1 MIKIRTDLALE
12 AREIIEE
19 SEDSSQ
25 IPGVKTVNKQLED
38 CIVTKVDVLDEQ
50 GSQIMNKGIGTY
62 VTLESKLMKYDD
74 DESREQMI
82 KYLVDELKEIFGPQ
96 EHKKTLIIGLGN
108 WNITSDALGPKSV
121 SKTLVTRH
129 IFKNYNK
136 DYDDDFSEVSAL
148 SPGVMGITG
157 LETSETVKAI
167 VDTIKPDRVIAIDA
181 LASRKMERV
190 NATIQISTAGI
201 SPGGGVGNKRKA
213 LNKDYLGVDVI
224 AIGVPTVVDAATLTS
239 DVLDLAINNLM
250 GQSDEGSSFY
260 GMLQKLQEEEKYQLI
275 RDSLDPY
282 DKNLIVTPKD
292 IDETIENLSIII
304 SEGLNRSLHPGR
316 TS

>member
-1 MIKIRTDLALE
+1 MMKIRTDLALE

-19 SEDSSQ
+19 SGNSSE
-25 IPGVKTVNKQLED
+25 IPGVKTVNKQLDD
-38 CIVTKVDVLDEQ
+38 CMITIVDVLNEQ
-50 GSQIMNKGIGTY
+50 GSQIMNKGIGRY

-74 DESREQMI
+74 DESRSQVI
-82 KYLVDELKEIFGPQ
+82 DYLATELRDILGPE

-108 WNITSDALGPKSV
+108 WNITSDALGPKTV

-136 DYDDDFSEVSAL
+136 DYDDDFTEVAAL

-181 LASRKMERV
+181 LASRKMDRV
-190 NATIQISTAGI
+190 NSTIQISTAGI

-239 DVLDLAINNLM
+239 DVLDIAINNLM
-250 GQSDEGSSFY
+250 EQSQKGEMFY
-260 GMLQKLQEEEKYQLI
+260 KMLQKLQEEEKYQLI
-275 RDSLDPY
+275 KDSLDPY
-282 DKNLIVTPKD
+282 DQNLIVTPKD

-304 SEGLNRSLHPGR
+304 SEGLNKSLHPGR
-316 TS
+316 IS